1 MRKKNLD
8 FLFSSLI
15 AHRGLHGGGVPEN
28 SMTAFGAAV
37 RAGYIIEL
45 DVHLLADGRVAVFHH
60 DNIKLMCGSDI
71 EREQT
76 SAFPC

>member
-15 AHRGLHGGGVPEN
+15 AHRGLHGGSVPEN

-45 DVHLLADGRVAVFHH
+45 RDFEEKPVFIDFHEITFQIKTG
-60 DNIKLMCGSDI
+60 NIEFAI
-71 EREQT
+71 
-76 SAFPC
+76 